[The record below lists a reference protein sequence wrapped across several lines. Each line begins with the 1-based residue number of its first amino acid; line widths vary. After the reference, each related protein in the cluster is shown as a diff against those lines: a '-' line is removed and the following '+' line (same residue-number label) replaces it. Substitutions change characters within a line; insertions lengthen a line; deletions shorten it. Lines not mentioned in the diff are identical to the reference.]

1 MENDDAI
8 KELRDVLRNGRTNQ
22 TNNDANTDHTD
33 NDYASRAII
42 QDARGTVRDSTSNG
56 RFSEVSPKVIGDNK
70 RGNDE
75 KSFRVR
81 QTTGRSSDDH
91 FISPTS
97 VSDGR
102 RQSRPEQAIAG
113 NFIATDGDNEQT
125 RFASFITENP
135 TASLRTIGE
144 KLGFSKDKA
153 KKLRDGWQAINPLP
167 SQPKQKTPPPQLSK
181 KELEEKKEI
190 LKSSLES
197 DFQYIDEYLWS
208 REEKA
213 GKSSDRMP
221 VWSDM
226 DDEELERVCTVLTRW
241 SQKNKAVAAT
251 VNAINDSADYIAVG
265 MAFGPRIKRTVD
277 KVRETRVERPEKKR
291 RQRVVE
297 SKVV

>member
-8 KELRDVLRNGRTNQ
+8 KQLRETLRNGRTIQ
-22 TNNDANTDHTD
+22 TDTDSHADYTD
-33 NDYASRAII
+33 NDYAPGTTI

-56 RFSEVSPKVIGDNK
+56 RFSEVSTKVIGDNK

-75 KSFRVR
+75 KSFRVG
-81 QTTGRSSDDH
+81 QTTGRSSDNH
-91 FISPTS
+91 FISPS
-97 VSDGR
+97 PVSDGR

-113 NFIATDGDNEQT
+113 NFIATDGDTEQT

-144 KLGFSKDKA
+144 RLGFSKDKA
-153 KKLRDGWQAINPLP
+153 KKLRDSWQAINP
-167 SQPKQKTPPPQLSK
+167 SQPKQKSPLPQLSK

-241 SQKNKAVAAT
+241 SQKNKAVAVT

-277 KVRETRVERPEKKR
+277 KVRETRVESTGKKR
-291 RQRVVE
+291 RQRVVD
-297 SKVV
+297 SKAV

>member
-8 KELRDVLRNGRTNQ
+8 KQLRETLRDGRAIKADT
-22 TNNDANTDHTD
+22 DAYSDYTD
-33 NDYASRAII
+33 NDYAPGTTI

-56 RFSEVSPKVIGDNK
+56 RFSEVSAKVIGDNK

-75 KSFRVR
+75 KSFRVG

-113 NFIATDGDNEQT
+113 NFIATDGDTEQT

-153 KKLRDGWQAINPLP
+153 KKLRDSWQAINPA
-167 SQPKQKTPPPQLSK
+167 QPKQKTPLPQLSK

-241 SQKNKAVAAT
+241 SQKNKAVAVT

-277 KVRETRVERPEKKR
+277 KVRETRVESTGKKR
-291 RQRVVE
+291 RQRVVD